1 MRKYLKYLVLLILT
15 GIFIVWF
22 THNLN
27 WTDVRQSLAKSDWR
41 LIVIAGGLIS
51 LGYMVRAFRWRT
63 LLSPITPTSI
73 RELFAATTM
82 GFGALF
88 LFGRAG
94 EVVRPIVLPL
104 RDHRVRPA
112 ASFVTILVERLCDMF
127 AVVVLFALNLLWFHA
142 PANRAAA
149 YADVRKGGLL
159 LLACVGLGLLGL
171 VWFKHH
177 SRTLIRWLDE
187 KFARWRFVPGRLRR
201 LVTHLLEQLA
211 QALGVFTNTR
221 DLAATIFWTLLLWL
235 DVLVS
240 TWFVMRAF
248 GLAPGLRDAMFIMG
262 WALVGSLFPGPGGG
276 AGGFH
281 ATTKYGL
288 TMFLGVEAN
297 QAAAMT
303 IILHLVYFAP
313 ALLFGFY
320 YFLRSDISTSR
331 LRQLASTEAVEHAV
345 EDEKIEISGVPEAAT
360 ERAFVGDTK

>member
-1 MRKYLKYLVLLILT
+1 MKE
-15 GIFIVWF
+15 
-22 THNLN
+22 
-27 WTDVRQSLAKSDWR
+27 SLAKSDWR
-41 LIVIAGGLIS
+41 LIVIAVGLIS
-51 LGYMVRAFRWRT
+51 LGYLVRAFRWRT
-63 LLSPITPTSI
+63 LLSPITPTSLK
-73 RELFAATTM
+73 ELFAATTM

-112 ASFVTILVERLCDMF
+112 AAFVTIVVERLCDMF

-142 PANRAAA
+142 PANREAA

-159 LLACVGLGLLGL
+159 LLICVGLGLVGL
-171 VWFKHH
+171 VWFRHH
-177 SRTLIRWLDE
+177 SRALIQWLDRNL
-187 KFARWRFVPGRLRR
+187 ARLRFVPGRLRK

-221 DLAATIFWTLLLWL
+221 DLAATVFWTFLLWL
-235 DVLVS
+235 DVLAS

-248 GLAPGLRDAMFIMG
+248 GLITGIRDAMFIMG

-297 QAAAMT
+297 QAAALT
-303 IILHLVYFAP
+303 IIIHLVYFSP
-313 ALLFGFY
+313 ALLLGLY
-320 YFLRSDISTSR
+320 YFLRSDISMSR
-331 LRQLASTEAVEHAV
+331 LRRLASTEAVEHAV
-345 EDEKIEISGVPEAAT
+345 EDDAIDISDLMEAAP
-360 ERAFVGDTK
+360 EGAFAGDTK

>member
-1 MRKYLKYLVLLILT
+1 
-15 GIFIVWF
+15 
-22 THNLN
+22 
-27 WTDVRQSLAKSDWR
+27 
-41 LIVIAGGLIS
+41 
-51 LGYMVRAFRWRT
+51 
-63 LLSPITPTSI
+63 
-73 RELFAATTM
+73 M

-142 PANRAAA
+142 PADRAAA

-159 LLACVGLGLLGL
+159 LLVCVGLGLIGL
-171 VWFKHH
+171 VWFRHH
-177 SRTLIRWLDE
+177 SETLIRWLDE
-187 KFARWRFVPGRLRR
+187 KLARWRFVPGRLRR

-221 DLAATIFWTLLLWL
+221 DLAATIFWTFLLWL
-235 DVLVS
+235 DVLLS
-240 TWFVMRAF
+240 TWLVMRAF
-248 GLAPGLRDAMFIMG
+248 GMTSGFRDAMFIMG

-288 TMFLGVEAN
+288 TMFLGVETN
-297 QAAAMT
+297 QAAALT
-303 IILHLVYFAP
+303 FILHLVFFAP
-313 ALLFGFY
+313 ALVIGFY
-320 YFLRSDISTSR
+320 YFLRSDISAAR

-345 EDEKIEISGVPEAAT
+345 EDEKIEISGVPETASESVFAS
-360 ERAFVGDTK
+360 EAK